1 MVYFHF
7 YVLRIRQISLGHI
20 KLFIPLVTTFILHYV
35 FVWFLQVF
43 WDNDA
48 FDSQL
53 EHFQIWYIRDRHLKY
68 SVGSGILCTFLQ
80 RSVAKLK
87 ENWTTT
93 NIRKKD
99 QVAKEEKAL
108 HPFRK
113 FFYEFCWKMYLIVT
127 GSQWKSTC
135 VIM

>member
-7 YVLRIRQISLGHI
+7 YVLHIRQISLGHI

-53 EHFQIWYIRDRHLKY
+53 EHFQIWYIHQRETVL
-68 SVGSGILCTFLQ
+68 SCSGVWQ
-80 RSVAKLK
+80 
-87 ENWTTT
+87 N
-93 NIRKKD
+93 
-99 QVAKEEKAL
+99 
-108 HPFRK
+108 
-113 FFYEFCWKMYLIVT
+113 
-127 GSQWKSTC
+127 
-135 VIM
+135 

>member
-1 MVYFHF
+1 MVYFLF
-7 YVLRIRQISLGHI
+7 YVLHIRQISLGHI
-20 KLFIPLVTTFILHYV
+20 KLFIPLVTTFNSHYV

-43 WDNDA
+43 WDNSA

-53 EHFQIWYIRDRHLKY
+53 EHFQIWYIKERHFKY

-80 RSVAKLK
+80 RSVAKLN
-87 ENWTTT
+87 ENGTTT
-93 NIRKKD
+93 NFRKKD

-113 FFYEFCWKMYLIVT
+113 FFDEFC
-127 GSQWKSTC
+127 
-135 VIM
+135 